1 MKKKLHITIIFTIF
15 ILGCSYSKGNGSI
28 SIVGLIF
35 NILKGNAPAENVTNI
50 SGTLTDTTGT
60 VIANATLQ
68 VTKAT
73 ASSISDN
80 ALSNSFSVNS
90 AIQATSDVTNSAG
103 EFLIA
108 IDIGVSYT
116 ASVTSSTG
124 VSLGGFTITASNSST
139 VSISNYT
146 GTVRVGR
153 ATATTTTSAKCE
165 TDTANVTTKSI
176 KGKVRD
182 GTTTSA
188 ISGAIITTVPVT
200 STLLSEADGSFIISG
215 ISADTTSLTISVAA
229 NGYQSKSDTITLTCQ
244 NSSTIILL
252 TQVASSPI
260 TSTPIGAGTG
270 TGTGTP
276 TSNNIWD
283 TGLWDTMIWQ

>member
-108 IDIGVSYT
+108 IDVGVSYT

-124 VSLGGFTITASNSST
+124 VSLGGFTITASNS
-139 VSISNYT
+139 T
-146 GTVRVGR
+146 G
-153 ATATTTTSAKCE
+153 S
-165 TDTANVTTKSI
+165 TTKSI